1 MPVIKSAIKKLRKD
15 IKREKRN
22 ALFRAQLN
30 KAVSVAKKQKTE
42 KTVKEAIS
50 ILDKAVKKNLLHAN
64 KVART
69 KSSLSK
75 LAKISTTKVKTAAKS
90 AAKVA
95 TKTVKKTTSKTP

>member
-42 KTVKEAIS
+42 KLIRNDLYLQGIEEEYQITQDQMAHNSQIPRLVKIQ
-50 ILDKAVKKNLLHAN
+50 IVY
-64 KVART
+64 RQ
-69 KSSLSK
+69 
-75 LAKISTTKVKTAAKS
+75 
-90 AAKVA
+90 
-95 TKTVKKTTSKTP
+95 